1 MSIQRES
8 LNIECTRDTHKEH
21 PVNTP
26 TSGTARSDVALLAA
40 WSITAV
46 ITGPVGFLLYALSER
61 TGDRLLGIGLAGAA
75 VLAGSTAAAVFTTGD
90 AARPW
95 SLRLS
100 CACVAL
106 GVVAAGVALTGTSA
120 FASDAMLVALP
131 PIMGGLASGA
141 LAWRR

>member
-1 MSIQRES
+1 M
-8 LNIECTRDTHKEH
+8 
-21 PVNTP
+21 NTP
-26 TSGTARSDVALLAA
+26 TSGTARSDVPLLAA

-100 CACVAL
+100 CTCVAL
-106 GVVAAGVALTGTSA
+106 GVVAAGVALTGTA
-120 FASDAMLVALP
+120 FASDALLVALP
-131 PIMGGLASGA
+131 PIVGGLASGA